1 MNAKVENQ
9 QANEKIA
16 ELEARIA
23 ALEAKV
29 LKPKGDT
36 REMTA
41 DDARRVLTG
50 DMRDMSHKAAAAALG
65 LSYGQIYSC
74 RLEFTF
80 KPVHAEMKAT
90 GQKNRWTVKK

>member
-1 MNAKVENQ
+1 MSTKVEN
-9 QANEKIA
+9 AEARMA
-16 ELEARIA
+16 ELEARVA

-29 LKPKGDT
+29 LKPKAET

-41 DDARRVLTG
+41 DDARRVLYG
-50 DMRDMSHKAAAAALG
+50 DLKEKSHKEAAAELG

-80 KPVHAEMKAT
+80 KPIHKEMAEA